1 MSLITTITIERDQ
14 SAFQVAVI
22 RGLLHTGYYTHP
34 ETGEETDYALTESEQ
49 DEAREKFSK
58 EESLDDEPD
67 DHTGHFANRRESTA
81 LADAYFAHIGT
92 QRDRRQA

>member
-1 MSLITTITIERDQ
+1 MNLFTTITIERDQ
-14 SAFQVAVI
+14 SALPITVI

-67 DHTGHFANRRESTA
+67 DHTGHFANRRKSDQA
-81 LADAYFAHIGT
+81 AAAYFGHISG
-92 QRDRRQA
+92 QRDRRHA